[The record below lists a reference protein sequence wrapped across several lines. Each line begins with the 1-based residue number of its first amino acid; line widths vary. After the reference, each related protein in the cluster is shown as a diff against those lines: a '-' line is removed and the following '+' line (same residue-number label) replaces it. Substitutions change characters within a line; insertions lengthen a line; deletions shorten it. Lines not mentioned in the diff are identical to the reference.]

1 MSSSLLRKKDVAS
14 IVAESTPLKRTMKT
28 FDLTML
34 GIGAIIGTGIF
45 VLTGKGALTAGPA
58 LAVSFL
64 LAAICCGFA
73 GLCYAE
79 FASMAPVSGSA
90 YSYAYLAFGELVA
103 FVIGWNLI
111 LEYALQAATVSAGWA
126 GYFNKLL
133 EGFGLHLPVE
143 LTAAYGTTPG
153 VTTYFNLPG
162 FVIVLIITWVLS
174 IGINQ
179 TKRANDIMVM
189 IKLAII
195 VLFVICT
202 VWYVNPANWK
212 PFSPYGIYTFQPGST
227 QPYGIIPAA
236 SIVFFSFIGF
246 DAVSSSAEET
256 VNPNK
261 TLPRGILLSLAVST
275 VIYIIMTLV
284 MTGVVPYKEFAK
296 FIDAPVAGVILATGL
311 NWLAVIVNIGALVGM
326 TTVMLVQL
334 YGQSRICYAMAR
346 DGLFPKLFG
355 EVHKKYLTPFKGTWF
370 FGILTA
376 IAGGFIN
383 INILFELV
391 NIGTLSAFMIVSA
404 GVLWMRKTQP
414 NAHRGFKAPGVPF
427 TPILS
432 IIFCLVFIAGLNW
445 ETWLRF
451 AIWMAIGLAVYFGFS
466 RKNSKLGQ
474 EAQKKARKAINE
486 AVAKQQGEAAATVS
500 GDAEAKAETVVK
512 EAEAKE

>member
-1 MSSSLLRKKDVAS
+1 MDLFRKKSVDQL
-14 IVAESTPLKRTMKT
+14 VAESTPLKRTMRT

-58 LAVSFL
+58 LSVSFL
-64 LAAICCGFA
+64 LAAVCCGFA

-79 FASMAPVSGSA
+79 FAAMAPVSGSA
-90 YSYAYLAFGELVA
+90 YSYAYLAFGELIA
-103 FVIGWNLI
+103 FVIGWDLI
-111 LEYALQAATVSAGWA
+111 LEYALQAATVSAGWS

-143 LTAAYGTTPG
+143 LTAAYGTNPD

-179 TKRANDIMVM
+179 TKRTNDVMVL

-195 VLFVICT
+195 VLFIVCA
-202 VWYVNPANWK
+202 VWYVKPSNWQ

-227 QPYGIIPAA
+227 QPYGIVPAA

-256 VNPNK
+256 INPNK

-275 VIYIIMTLV
+275 VLYVIMTLI

-296 FIDAPVAGVILATGL
+296 YIDAPVAGVILETGM
-311 NWLAVIVNIGALVGM
+311 NWLAVIVNLGALIGM

-334 YGQSRICYAMAR
+334 YGQSRICYAMSR
-346 DGLFPKLFG
+346 DGLFPKFFG
-355 EVHKKYLTPFKGTWF
+355 HVHEKYRTPF
-370 FGILTA
+370 
-376 IAGGFIN
+376 AGGFIN
-383 INILFELV
+383 INVLFELV
-391 NIGTLSAFMIVSA
+391 NIGTLSAFIIVSA
-404 GVLWMRKTQP
+404 GILWMRKTQP
-414 NAHRGFKAPGVPF
+414 NAPRGFRAPGVPV
-427 TPILS
+427 TPILA
-432 IIFCLVFIAGLNW
+432 IVFCFVLIAGLNW
-445 ETWLRF
+445 ETWVRF
-451 AIWMAIGLAVYFGFS
+451 AVWFGLGLIVYFGYS
-466 RKNSKLGQ
+466 RKRSKLGL
-474 EAQKKARKAINE
+474 EQKAGAD
-486 AVAKQQGEAAATVS
+486 AKVAATE
-500 GDAEAKAETVVK
+500 D
-512 EAEAKE
+512 

>member
-1 MSSSLLRKKDVAS
+1 MNLLRKKSVESMVAQT
-14 IVAESTPLKRTMKT
+14 TPLKRTLKT

-58 LAVSFL
+58 LCVSFL
-64 LAAICCGFA
+64 LAAVCCGFA

-79 FASMAPVSGSA
+79 FASMVPVSGSA
-90 YSYAYLAFGELVA
+90 YSYAYVAFGEIIA
-103 FVIGWNLI
+103 FMIGWDLI
-111 LEYALQAATVSAGWA
+111 LEYALQAATVSAGWS

-133 EGFGLHLPVE
+133 EGFGIHLPVE

-162 FVIVLIITWVLS
+162 FIVVLLITWVLS

-179 TKRANDIMVM
+179 TKRTNDIMVM

-195 VLFVICT
+195 VLFIVCT

-212 PFSPYGIYTFQPGST
+212 PFSPYGWYTFQPGST
-227 QPYGIIPAA
+227 KPMGIIPAA

-256 VNPNK
+256 VEPNK
-261 TLPRGILLSLAVST
+261 TLPRGILYSLIIST
-275 VIYIIMTLV
+275 VLYVIMTLI
-284 MTGVVPYKEFAK
+284 MTGIVKYPEFAK
-296 FIDAPVAGVILATGL
+296 FVDAPVAGVILATGL
-311 NWLAVIVNIGALVGM
+311 NWLAFVVNLGALIGM

-334 YGQSRICYAMAR
+334 YGQSRICYAMSR
-346 DGLFPKLFG
+346 DGLFPKFFG
-355 EVHKKYLTPFKGTWF
+355 EVNKKFHTPFKGTWF

-391 NIGTLSAFMIVSA
+391 NIGTLSAFIIVSA

-414 NAHRGFKAPGVPF
+414 DTHRGFRAPGVPV
-427 TPILS
+427 TPILA
-432 IIFCLVFIAGLNW
+432 IVFCCVLIAGLNW
-445 ETWLRF
+445 ETWVRF
-451 AIWMAIGLAVYFGFS
+451 VVWFALGLIVYFAYG
-466 RKNSKLGQ
+466 RKHSKLGAA
-474 EAQKKARKAINE
+474 EGGASAAQSGIAGGNQASDN
-486 AVAKQQGEAAATVS
+486 ADAPDSLVS
-500 GDAEAKAETVVK
+500 FES
-512 EAEAKE
+512 